1 MVELLSAVSPTSTS
15 TSMEDHPPSQTLV
28 NSSLNHVVDEV
39 LVLPQE
45 EEIEDFDHQI
55 AGHVSEKVRRYR
67 QHFILKPQVKKDLFT
82 RETLFYEE
90 IFSTQLQQQLLL
102 EEEGEGEEGEGEGE
116 KKSETRRQKKIIE
129 GLRECLP
136 VFHGVVFI
144 PNPTCPPTTT
154 STTTSFGIPT
164 TNLLPCLCL
173 QDLTQ
178 GYTIPC
184 LIDIKMGQQTY
195 EPTASRDKINRE
207 QVVYDS
213 IRSTTTTTTT
223 SATSTASRP
232 HCRVKMID
240 FAHVVK
246 TTREEG
252 GGGGV
257 DEGYLHGLDNLIR
270 MLTLIVEGVE
280 SENNDEGE
288 FNTTLCQEYR
298 QKFLYSHT

>member
-207 QVVYDS
+207 QGKYPYQHTIGFRITGLKVWDHMKHCYHTLGKHFG
-213 IRSTTTTTTT
+213 RSLLPHEVIYGLAFFFNDGYSSSNTTTTTTVRKEIIQEIIQLLKT
-223 SATSTASRP
+223 IKDSS
-232 HCRVKMID
+232 MI
-240 FAHVVK
+240 V
-246 TTREEG
+246 
-252 GGGGV
+252 
-257 DEGYLHGLDNLIR
+257 
-270 MLTLIVEGVE
+270 
-280 SENNDEGE
+280 
-288 FNTTLCQEYR
+288 
-298 QKFLYSHT
+298 